1 MGLTDHLKEFRNR
14 IAVVLVIFIVL
25 VFATFTFSQN
35 TIEVMLDTGW
45 SLGYEMQVLDPTEL
59 FLQAFK
65 LSIIM
70 ALAIDSPFILYEL
83 FAFAAPG
90 LKKGEKQFL
99 LFLLVCGFGFFVLGA
114 LFAYNIMVPF
124 MLRFLFNFNKM
135 SSVKYVVSVANYL
148 GLYLSMML
156 ALGCVFEMPVLVVL
170 LTQLGFL
177 RPEWMVKARR
187 VAIVLMFFL
196 GAVITPPDVVSQC
209 MVAIPL
215 LGLYELSIVFSR
227 VVWKRKLARN
237 PYLAEEE
244 EEARL
249 EREREKAE
257 EEAQK
262 NAAKLAKA
270 TKVKR

>member
-14 IAVVLVIFIVL
+14 LAVVIVIFVVL
-25 VFATFTFSQN
+25 VFATFVFSQR
-35 TIEVMLDTGW
+35 TIEVMLATGQ
-45 SLGYEMQVLDPTEL
+45 SLGYEVQVLDPTEL

-65 LSIIM
+65 LSIVM

-124 MLRFLFNFNKM
+124 MLRFLFNFNQM
-135 SSVKYVVSVANYL
+135 ANVKYAVSVANYL

-170 LTQLGFL
+170 LTELGFL

-196 GAVITPPDVVSQC
+196 GALITPPDVVSQC
-209 MVAIPL
+209 MVAVPL
-215 LGLYELSIVFSR
+215 LGLYELSILFSKII
-227 VVWKRKLARN
+227 WKRKLLKN

-244 EEARL
+244 EEARQ
-249 EREREKAE
+249 EREKEKAAE
-257 EEAQK
+257 NAQK
-262 NAAKLAKA
+262 EAAKLAKA
-270 TKVKR
+270 AKKKR